1 MELRLR
7 IHFVASDGVWF
18 ASLLHWWVLIM
29 TCGRTEHLWLEACLR
44 AGPQCLWSNLRASL
58 AGLWQPLAAFASSQP
73 ARLHAR
79 AKKYRRYFGVASRR
93 APIEPSA
100 VNISASFD
108 VARCMQLLHFSPAR
122 PRAISVRAR
131 TRASAAL
138 PGNHHLRRSR
148 RILSAKK
155 RWPSGQRWPW
165 AFWHAWPRLSP
176 PP

>member
-79 AKKYRRYFGVASRR
+79 AKKYRRYLASPRVA
-93 APIEPSA
+93 
-100 VNISASFD
+100 
-108 VARCMQLLHFSPAR
+108 LLLSPA
-122 PRAISVRAR
+122 P
-131 TRASAAL
+131 
-138 PGNHHLRRSR
+138 
-148 RILSAKK
+148 
-155 RWPSGQRWPW
+155 
-165 AFWHAWPRLSP
+165 
-176 PP
+176 